1 LKACRDIVTF
11 FHSSSQAMEK
21 LLSKQAQGK
30 ALKPI
35 QDVATRWWS
44 TYSMLIRLLRLMT
57 YLQLL
62 EEEGEGRCNLTPEQW
77 VIVKD
82 LAALLHP
89 FMVVQ
94 KLLEGESY
102 VTISFIPFII
112 YKIRLG
118 LQQAADDLNNSQ
130 HVANTATRMLAE
142 FNVRFGTGID
152 GTVATENLT
161 LGQRRRPKG
170 MHMLQL
176 MACFLD
182 PRMKAGVGISAE
194 DKESIWNEIK
204 TNIIALYLQ
213 HDAIGGD
220 AIRVQDQPILQQPQ
234 IQQFDGND
242 SMFDELNVY
251 HKEVYNPNNK
261 SDDEH
266 GYDDEAWRQQRVAA
280 AEAEVILYQRD
291 PGIRLQDSNN
301 RFNCPL
307 KWWKQNQSKYK
318 MLSILAAKL
327 LCIPATS
334 APSEWVFSVAG
345 LTIAKDRARLSSE
358 HANEIL
364 FLHDAKPAIR
374 KYEAARATL

>member
-1 LKACRDIVTF
+1 
-11 FHSSSQAMEK
+11 
-21 LLSKQAQGK
+21 
-30 ALKPI
+30 
-35 QDVATRWWS
+35 
-44 TYSMLIRLLRLMT
+44 MT

-82 LAALLHP
+82 LDALLHP
-89 FMVVQ
+89 FMVAQ

-142 FNVRFGTGID
+142 FNIHFGTGID

-161 LGQRRRPKG
+161 LGQRRRRKG

-176 MACFLD
+176 MASFLD

-213 HDAIGGD
+213 HDAIGGN

-251 HKEVYNPNNK
+251 HEEVYNPNNN

-280 AEAEVILYQRD
+280 EAELILYQRD

-307 KWWKQNQSKYK
+307 KWW
-318 MLSILAAKL
+318 
-327 LCIPATS
+327 
-334 APSEWVFSVAG
+334 
-345 LTIAKDRARLSSE
+345 
-358 HANEIL
+358 
-364 FLHDAKPAIR
+364 
-374 KYEAARATL
+374 